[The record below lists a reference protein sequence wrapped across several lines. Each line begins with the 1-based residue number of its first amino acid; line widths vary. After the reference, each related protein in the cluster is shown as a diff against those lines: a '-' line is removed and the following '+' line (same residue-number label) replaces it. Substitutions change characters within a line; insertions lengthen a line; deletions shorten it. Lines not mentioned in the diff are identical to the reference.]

1 MITQLVTYFLSVP
14 KQKEKMYQFSSLEN
28 YSFKERL
35 LIRILGFAFYVFTYL
50 IGKTVRFEVEGWE
63 NLQNI
68 ERDRKIPILA
78 FWHNRIFLATYYFRF
93 RGIIVM
99 SSQSFDSEYVARFI
113 QRFGF
118 GIVKGSST
126 RGGVGGLVE
135 MIRLTRKGFP
145 MGFSVDGPK
154 GPVYEAKTGVLLLAK
169 KTENPVLAF
178 SVEAENY
185 WTIKSWDKLQIPK
198 PFTRAKVFI
207 TEPVNI
213 SNDTNDS
220 EMKNRHLELQKK
232 LDDLVALG
240 EQWRGSNK

>member
-1 MITQLVTYFLSVP
+1 
-14 KQKEKMYQFSSLEN
+14 MYQLSSLEN

-35 LIRILGFAFYVFTYL
+35 LIRLLGFIFYVFTYL
-50 IGKTVRFEVEGWE
+50 IGKTVRFEVEGFE
-63 NLQNI
+63 NLQKV
-68 ERDRKIPILA
+68 ERGGKIPILA

-99 SSQSFDSEYVARFI
+99 SSHSFDSEYVARFI
-113 QRFGF
+113 QRFGY

-135 MIRLTRKGFP
+135 MIRLMKKGFP

-154 GPVYEAKTGVLLLAK
+154 GPVYEAKTGTLLLAK
-169 KTENPVLAF
+169 KTGNPVLPF

-198 PFTRAKVFI
+198 PFTRAKVLI
-207 TEPVNI
+207 AEPINV
-213 SNDTNDS
+213 SKDADDL
-220 EMKNRHLELQKK
+220 EMKDRHLELQKK
-232 LDDLVALG
+232 LDQLVALG
-240 EQWRGSNK
+240 EEWRESGK

>member
-1 MITQLVTYFLSVP
+1 
-14 KQKEKMYQFSSLEN
+14 MYQLSPLAD

-35 LIRILGFAFYVFTYL
+35 LIRFLGFVFYIFTNL
-50 IGKTVRFEVEGWE
+50 IGKTVRFQIEGWE
-63 NLQNI
+63 ILEKV
-68 ERDRKIPILA
+68 ERDGKIPILA

-126 RGGVGGLVE
+126 RGGVGGLIE
-135 MIRLTRKGFP
+135 MIRLMKKGFP
-145 MGFSVDGPK
+145 TGFSVDGPK
-154 GPVYEAKTGVLLLAK
+154 GPVYQAKTGTLLLAK
-169 KTENPVLAF
+169 KTGNPVLPF

-198 PFTRAKVFI
+198 PFTRSKIFI
-207 TEPVNI
+207 AEPINVSKNA
-213 SNDTNDS
+213 DDS
-220 EMKNRHLELQKK
+220 EMKNKHLELQKK
-232 LDDLVALG
+232 LDELVGFG
-240 EQWRGSNK
+240 EQWRESGK

>member
-1 MITQLVTYFLSVP
+1 
-14 KQKEKMYQFSSLEN
+14 MYQLSSLEN

-35 LIRILGFAFYVFTYL
+35 LIRLLGFIFYVFTYL
-50 IGKTVRFEVEGWE
+50 IGKTVRFEVEGFE
-63 NLQNI
+63 NLQKV
-68 ERDRKIPILA
+68 ERGGKIPILA

-113 QRFGF
+113 QRFGY

-135 MIRLTRKGFP
+135 MIRLMKKGFP

-154 GPVYEAKTGVLLLAK
+154 GPVYEAKTGTLLLAK
-169 KTENPVLAF
+169 KTGNPVLPF

-198 PFTRAKVFI
+198 PFTRAKVLI
-207 TEPVNI
+207 AEPINV
-213 SNDTNDS
+213 SKDADDL
-220 EMKNRHLELQKK
+220 EMKDRHLELQKK
-232 LDDLVALG
+232 LDQLVALG
-240 EQWRGSNK
+240 EEWREGGK

>member
-1 MITQLVTYFLSVP
+1 M
-14 KQKEKMYQFSSLEN
+14 QKEKMYRFSSLAK

-35 LIRILGFAFYVFTYL
+35 TIRFLGYAFYLFTKL

-63 NLQNI
+63 NLERI
-68 ERDRKIPILA
+68 ERAGKIPILA

-126 RGGVGGLVE
+126 RGGVGGLIE
-135 MIRLTRKGFP
+135 MIRLMKKGFP

-154 GPVYEAKTGVLLLAK
+154 GPIYRAKNGVILLAK
-169 KTENPVLAF
+169 KTGNPILPF
-178 SVEAENY
+178 SVETENY

-198 PFTRAKVFI
+198 PFARAKIFI
-207 TEPVNI
+207 GEPVEVSMNA
-213 SNDTNDS
+213 NDA
-220 EMKNRHLELQKK
+220 EMENKHLELQEK
-232 LDDLVALG
+232 LDKLVTAG
-240 EQWRGSNK
+240 NDWRESDK

>member
-1 MITQLVTYFLSVP
+1 
-14 KQKEKMYQFSSLEN
+14 MYQFSSLEN
-28 YSFKERL
+28 YTFKQRL
-35 LIRILGFAFYVFTYL
+35 LIRILGYAFYIFTNL

-63 NLQNI
+63 NLEKIEQDGNI
-68 ERDRKIPILA
+68 PTLA

-126 RGGVGGLVE
+126 RGGVGGLIE
-135 MIRLTRKGFP
+135 MIRLMKRGFP

-154 GPVYEAKTGVLLLAK
+154 GPIYKAKTGVILLAK
-169 KTENPVLAF
+169 KTGNPILPF
-178 SVEAENY
+178 SVEAGSY

-198 PFTRAKVFI
+198 PFTRAKILIAQPIRVS
-207 TEPVNI
+207 ENADEKEM
-213 SNDTNDS
+213 ND
-220 EMKNRHLELQKK
+220 KHLELQEK
-232 LDDLVALG
+232 LEELVARG
-240 EQWRGSNK
+240 EQWRKAANISA

>member
-1 MITQLVTYFLSVP
+1 MP
-14 KQKEKMYQFSSLEN
+14 KQKEKMYQLSSLAD

-35 LIRILGFAFYVFTYL
+35 LIRFLGFVFYIFTNL
-50 IGKTVRFEVEGWE
+50 IGKTVRFQIEGWE
-63 NLQNI
+63 ILEKV
-68 ERDRKIPILA
+68 ERDGKIPILA

-126 RGGVGGLVE
+126 RGGVGGLIE
-135 MIRLTRKGFP
+135 MIRLMKKGFP
-145 MGFSVDGPK
+145 TGFSVDGPK
-154 GPVYEAKTGVLLLAK
+154 GPVYQAKTGTLLLAK
-169 KTENPVLAF
+169 KTGNPVLPF

-198 PFTRAKVFI
+198 PFTRSKIFI
-207 TEPVNI
+207 AEPINVSKNA
-213 SNDTNDS
+213 DDS
-220 EMKNRHLELQKK
+220 EMKNKHLELQKK
-232 LDDLVALG
+232 LDEMVRFG
-240 EQWRGSNK
+240 EQWRESGK

>member
-1 MITQLVTYFLSVP
+1 
-14 KQKEKMYQFSSLEN
+14 MYQLSSLAD

-35 LIRILGFAFYVFTYL
+35 LIRFLGFVFYIFTNL
-50 IGKTVRFEVEGWE
+50 IGKTVRFQIEGWE
-63 NLQNI
+63 ILEKV
-68 ERDRKIPILA
+68 ERDGKIPILA

-126 RGGVGGLVE
+126 RGGVGGLIE
-135 MIRLTRKGFP
+135 MIRLMKKGFP
-145 MGFSVDGPK
+145 TGFSVDGPK
-154 GPVYEAKTGVLLLAK
+154 GPVYQAKTGTLLLAK
-169 KTENPVLAF
+169 KTGNPVLPF

-198 PFTRAKVFI
+198 PFTRSKIFI
-207 TEPVNI
+207 AEPINVSKNA
-213 SNDTNDS
+213 DDS
-220 EMKNRHLELQKK
+220 EMKNKHLELQKK
-232 LDDLVALG
+232 LDEMVGFG
-240 EQWRGSNK
+240 EQWRESGK

>member
-1 MITQLVTYFLSVP
+1 VA
-14 KQKEKMYQFSSLEN
+14 KQIEKMYRFSSLKS

-35 LIRILGFAFYVFTYL
+35 IIRFLGFAFYVFTNL

-63 NLQNI
+63 NLEKI
-68 ERDRKIPILA
+68 ERDGKIPILA

-126 RGGVGGLVE
+126 RGGVGGLIE
-135 MIRLTRKGFP
+135 MIRLTKQGFP
-145 MGFSVDGPK
+145 PGFSVDGPK
-154 GPVYEAKTGVLLLAK
+154 GPVYQAKTGTLLIAK
-169 KTENPVLAF
+169 KTGYPVLPF
-178 SVEAENY
+178 SIEAENY

-198 PFTRAKVFI
+198 PFTRAKVLI
-207 TEPVNI
+207 GEAVEVSKTA
-213 SNDTNDS
+213 SDR
-220 EMKNRHLELQKK
+220 EMEIKHLELQEK
-232 LDDLVALG
+232 LDKLVALG
-240 EQWRGSNK
+240 KHWRESVK

>member
-1 MITQLVTYFLSVP
+1 
-14 KQKEKMYQFSSLEN
+14 MYQFSSLEN

-35 LIRILGFAFYVFTYL
+35 LIRILGFIFYVFTYL
-50 IGKTVRFEVEGWE
+50 IGKTIRFEVEGWE
-63 NLQNI
+63 NLERI
-68 ERDRKIPILA
+68 ERGGKTPILA

-135 MIRLTRKGFP
+135 MIRLMKKGFP
-145 MGFSVDGPK
+145 TGFSVDGPK
-154 GPVYEAKTGVLLLAK
+154 GPVYRAKTGTLLVAK
-169 KTENPVLAF
+169 KTENPVLPF

-198 PFTRAKVFI
+198 PFTRAKVLI
-207 TEPVNI
+207 AEPIEVL
-213 SNDTNDS
+213 SDADDL

-232 LDDLVALG
+232 LDNLVALG
-240 EQWRGSNK
+240 EQWQESG

>member
-1 MITQLVTYFLSVP
+1 VER
-14 KQKEKMYQFSSLEN
+14 QKEKMYRFSSLEN

-35 LIRILGFAFYVFTYL
+35 LIRILGFLFYIFTYL

-63 NLQNI
+63 NLESI
-68 ERDRKIPILA
+68 ERDGKIPILA

-126 RGGVGGLVE
+126 RGGVGGLIE
-135 MIRLTRKGFP
+135 MIRLMKKGFP
-145 MGFSVDGPK
+145 TGFSVDGPR
-154 GPVYEAKTGVLLLAK
+154 GPVYEAKTGTLLLAK
-169 KTENPVLAF
+169 KTENPVLPF

-198 PFTRAKVFI
+198 PFTRAKVLI
-207 TEPVNI
+207 AKSIAI
-213 SNDTNDS
+213 SKNADDA
-220 EMKNRHLELQKK
+220 EMKNKHLELQEK
-232 LDDLVALG
+232 LDELVALG
-240 EQWRGSNK
+240 EQWRKSSKD

>member
-1 MITQLVTYFLSVP
+1 VP
-14 KQKEKMYQFSSLEN
+14 KQKEKMYQLSPLAD

-35 LIRILGFAFYVFTYL
+35 LIRFLGFVFYIFTNL
-50 IGKTVRFEVEGWE
+50 IGKTVRFQIEGWE
-63 NLQNI
+63 ILEKI
-68 ERDRKIPILA
+68 ERDGKIPILA

-126 RGGVGGLVE
+126 RGGVGGLIE
-135 MIRLTRKGFP
+135 MIRLMKKGFP
-145 MGFSVDGPK
+145 TGFSVDGPK
-154 GPVYEAKTGVLLLAK
+154 GPVYQAKTGTLLLAK
-169 KTENPVLAF
+169 KTGNPVLPF

-198 PFTRAKVFI
+198 PFTRSKIFI
-207 TEPVNI
+207 AEPINVSKNA
-213 SNDTNDS
+213 DDS
-220 EMKNRHLELQKK
+220 EMKNKHLELQKK
-232 LDDLVALG
+232 LDELVGFG
-240 EQWRGSNK
+240 EQWRESGK

>member
-1 MITQLVTYFLSVP
+1 
-14 KQKEKMYQFSSLEN
+14 MYQLSSLAD

-35 LIRILGFAFYVFTYL
+35 LIRFLGFVFYIFTNL
-50 IGKTVRFEVEGWE
+50 IGKTVRFQIEGWE
-63 NLQNI
+63 ILEKI
-68 ERDRKIPILA
+68 ERDGKIPILA

-126 RGGVGGLVE
+126 RGGVGGLIE
-135 MIRLTRKGFP
+135 MIRLMKKGFP
-145 MGFSVDGPK
+145 TGFSVDGPK
-154 GPVYEAKTGVLLLAK
+154 GPVYQAKTGTLLLAK
-169 KTENPVLAF
+169 KTGNPVLPF

-198 PFTRAKVFI
+198 PFTRSKIFI
-207 TEPVNI
+207 AEPIDVSKNA
-213 SNDTNDS
+213 DDS
-220 EMKNRHLELQKK
+220 EMKNKHLELQKK
-232 LDDLVALG
+232 LDELVGFG
-240 EQWRGSNK
+240 EQWRESGK

>member
-1 MITQLVTYFLSVP
+1 MP
-14 KQKEKMYQFSSLEN
+14 KQKEKMYQLSSLAD

-35 LIRILGFAFYVFTYL
+35 LIRFLGFVFYIFTNL
-50 IGKTVRFEVEGWE
+50 IGKTVRFQIEGWE
-63 NLQNI
+63 ILEKV
-68 ERDRKIPILA
+68 ERDGKIPILA

-126 RGGVGGLVE
+126 RGGVGGLIE
-135 MIRLTRKGFP
+135 MIRLMKKGFP
-145 MGFSVDGPK
+145 TGFSVDGPK
-154 GPVYEAKTGVLLLAK
+154 GPVYQAKTGTLLLAK
-169 KTENPVLAF
+169 KTGNPVLPF

-198 PFTRAKVFI
+198 PFTRSKIFI
-207 TEPVNI
+207 AEPINVSKNA
-213 SNDTNDS
+213 DDS
-220 EMKNRHLELQKK
+220 EMKNKHLELQKK
-232 LDDLVALG
+232 LDELVGFG
-240 EQWRGSNK
+240 EQWRESGK

>member
-1 MITQLVTYFLSVP
+1 
-14 KQKEKMYQFSSLEN
+14 MYQLSPLAD

-35 LIRILGFAFYVFTYL
+35 LIRFLGFVFYIFTNL
-50 IGKTVRFEVEGWE
+50 IGKTIRFQIEGWE
-63 NLQNI
+63 ILEKV
-68 ERDRKIPILA
+68 ERDGKIPILA

-126 RGGVGGLVE
+126 RGGVGGLIE
-135 MIRLTRKGFP
+135 MIRLMKKGFP
-145 MGFSVDGPK
+145 TGFSVDGPK
-154 GPVYEAKTGVLLLAK
+154 GPVYQAKTGTLLLAK
-169 KTENPVLAF
+169 KTGNPVLPF

-198 PFTRAKVFI
+198 PFTRSKIFI
-207 TEPVNI
+207 AEPINVSKNA
-213 SNDTNDS
+213 DDS
-220 EMKNRHLELQKK
+220 EMKNKHLELQKK
-232 LDDLVALG
+232 LDELVGFG
-240 EQWRGSNK
+240 EQWRESGK

>member
-1 MITQLVTYFLSVP
+1 MP
-14 KQKEKMYQFSSLEN
+14 KQKEKMYQLSSLAD

-35 LIRILGFAFYVFTYL
+35 LIRFLGFVFYVFTNL
-50 IGKTVRFEVEGWE
+50 IGKTVRFQIEGWE
-63 NLQNI
+63 ILEKV
-68 ERDRKIPILA
+68 ERDGKIPILA

-126 RGGVGGLVE
+126 RGGVGGLIE
-135 MIRLTRKGFP
+135 MIRLMKKGFP
-145 MGFSVDGPK
+145 TGFSVDGPK
-154 GPVYEAKTGVLLLAK
+154 GPVYQAKTGTLLLAK
-169 KTENPVLAF
+169 KTGNPVLPF

-198 PFTRAKVFI
+198 PFTRSKIFI
-207 TEPVNI
+207 AEPIDVSKNA
-213 SNDTNDS
+213 DDS
-220 EMKNRHLELQKK
+220 EMKNKHLELQKK
-232 LDDLVALG
+232 LDELVGFG
-240 EQWRGSNK
+240 EQWRESGK

>member
-1 MITQLVTYFLSVP
+1 VP
-14 KQKEKMYQFSSLEN
+14 KQKEKMYQLSSLAD

-35 LIRILGFAFYVFTYL
+35 LIRFLGFVFYIFTNL
-50 IGKTVRFEVEGWE
+50 IGKTVRFQIEGWE
-63 NLQNI
+63 ILEKV
-68 ERDRKIPILA
+68 ERDGKIPILA

-126 RGGVGGLVE
+126 RGGVGGLIE
-135 MIRLTRKGFP
+135 MIRLMKKGFP
-145 MGFSVDGPK
+145 TGFSVDGPK
-154 GPVYEAKTGVLLLAK
+154 GPVYQAKTGTLLLAK
-169 KTENPVLAF
+169 KTGNPVLPF

-198 PFTRAKVFI
+198 PFTRSKIFI
-207 TEPVNI
+207 AEPINVSKNA
-213 SNDTNDS
+213 DDS
-220 EMKNRHLELQKK
+220 EMKNKHLELQKK
-232 LDDLVALG
+232 LDELVGFG
-240 EQWRGSNK
+240 EQWRESGK